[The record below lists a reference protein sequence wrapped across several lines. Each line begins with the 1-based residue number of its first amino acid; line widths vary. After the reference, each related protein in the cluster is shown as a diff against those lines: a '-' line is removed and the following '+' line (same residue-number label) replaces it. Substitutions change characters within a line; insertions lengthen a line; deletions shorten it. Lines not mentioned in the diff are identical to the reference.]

1 MTSSTIPLGRT
12 ILYLT
17 VSLVVQTLF
26 FGVYTLIIILST
38 QMLMKRGLK
47 TQANRI
53 LLAIT
58 IFMYLLSAAY
68 WIFRVA
74 DLISRIQIF
83 IENPQSLQEVSTPV
97 THLLT
102 LFNALPLIN
111 YILCDGVVIW
121 RARLL
126 CAQDHRKHMYLP
138 LFFLAL
144 TTAAVAGIIGLRISS
159 TVIKSFS
166 KKPPFTDAI
175 NVLQVAVLNM
185 SLISNLS
192 STGVVAITAWQHRQ
206 AIRDGFN
213 KTSKGDQI
221 LRILLDSGVLYC
233 LAQSVGL
240 AANFIRLPYG
250 TLGDL
255 YSPVNYQIAGAY
267 TPIVLLLVSTQKS
280 LSETSFLGT
289 ICIPDSDPI
298 HVDFT
303 EPRDRIQFGTKPGDP
318 EAGFQDSRNDKDHR
332 YRVSDATPV

>member
-1 MTSSTIPLGRT
+1 MVSSTIPLGRT

-17 VSLVVQTLF
+17 VSLVVQTLV
-26 FGVYTLIIILST
+26 FGVYTVIITLST
-38 QMLMKRGLK
+38 RMLMKRGLK
-47 TQANRI
+47 IPANRI

-58 IFMYLLSAAY
+58 IFMYLLSGAY
-68 WIFRVA
+68 WAFRVA

-83 IENPQSLQEVSTPV
+83 IENPQTLQAVSTPV

-126 CAQDHRKHMYLP
+126 CSDDHHKHMYLP
-138 LFFLAL
+138 LFFLGL
-144 TTAAVAGIIGLRISS
+144 TTVAVAGIIGLRTAS
-159 TVIKSFS
+159 TVIRGIS
-166 KKPPFTDAI
+166 KKPTFVDAI
-175 NVLQVAVLNM
+175 NVLQVSVINM

-192 STGVVAITAWQHRQ
+192 STGVVGITAWQHRQ

-233 LAQSVGL
+233 LAQCFGL
-240 AANFIRLPYG
+240 AATFIRLPYG

-267 TPIVLLLVSTQKS
+267 TPIVLLLVSAQKS
-280 LSETSFLGT
+280 MSEMSFLGT
-289 ICIPDSDPI
+289 IVDSDATPQI
-298 HVDFT
+298 HVNFT
-303 EPRDRIQFGTKPGDP
+303 ELGDRIQLGTKPGDP
-318 EAGFQDSRNDKDHR
+318 EAGF
-332 YRVSDATPV
+332 